1 MLIVAGHLIV
11 AASDRDR
18 YVADCA
24 EAVAAAR
31 AADGCLD
38 FAVSADAVDPR
49 RVNVFERWETRALL
63 DAFRGDG
70 PDDGLR
76 NRIAAVD
83 ARGRFRAPAGVV
95 TARPGVGRGDQR
107 AAVAHRRR
115 HRPLRAPGRA
125 PRGTRIPSGRRS
137 S

>member
-24 EAVAAAR
+24 EAVPAAR

-76 NRIAAVD
+76 NRIATVD
-83 ARGRFRAPAGVV
+83 
-95 TARPGVGRGDQR
+95 
-107 AAVAHRRR
+107 VAEYEV
-115 HRPLRAPGRA
+115 A
-125 PRGTRIPSGRRS
+125 
-137 S
+137 